1 MMTPSI
7 AVVVPVYNRA
17 TTCLPTL
24 DSIAYQSLPPQRL
37 VVIDDG
43 SSDGSADSV
52 ESWSRKRRPPF
63 DVQVIRKPNGGVSSA
78 RNRGIAASGDCRWF
92 AFLDSD
98 DCWPADFLARAAAAI
113 DGKPDVVAAS
123 ADRLFVDEP
132 GGKQRRYDLAA
143 LSPSPA
149 LWMLRYGAAISSC
162 SVVRAD
168 LVRELG
174 GFPEGLKT
182 GEDAWLYLPLSLRGA
197 WLHLPGDAVRFI
209 RRAPAAGGEEAS
221 LSKKFSDNHRRW
233 ARIYEAFFT
242 GLNYAQLKQLP
253 SRKRFRQYLA
263 DRWARAGVELE
274 SHGRALE
281 AAACY
286 ARAIR
291 WRPGKW
297 DRWKDLLRMPVH
309 AVRGGPSAATRK
321 AA

>member
-1 MMTPSI
+1 MNHLSI
-7 AVVVPVYNRA
+7 SVIVPVYNRA
-17 TTCLPTL
+17 TTVLPTL
-24 DSIAYQSLPPQRL
+24 DSIARQTLPPQRL
-37 VVIDDG
+37 VVVDDG
-43 SSDGSADSV
+43 SSDDSAESV
-52 ESWSRKRRPPF
+52 ESWAIRCQLPF
-63 DVQVIRKPNGGVSSA
+63 EVQVIRKPNGGVSSA
-78 RNRGIAASGDCRWF
+78 RNRGIAACGESQWF

-98 DCWPADFLARAAAAI
+98 DCWPDDFLARASAALGGRPGA
-113 DGKPDVVAAS
+113 VAAS

-132 GGKQRRYDLAA
+132 GGKQRRYDLAQ
-143 LSPSPA
+143 LSPAPA

-197 WLHLPGDAVRFI
+197 WLHLPGEAVRFI

-221 LSKKFSDNHRRW
+221 LSRKFSDNHRRW
-233 ARIYEAFFT
+233 ARIYEYFFT
-242 GLNYAQLKQLP
+242 RLTAAELKQL
-253 SRKRFRQYLA
+253 STRKKIRRFLA
-263 DRWARAGVELE
+263 DRWSRAGAELE

-297 DRWKDLLRMPVH
+297 DRWQALLTVPVN
-309 AVRGGPSAATRK
+309 AVRK